1 MPKAPVFRIDGTKV
15 GEEELPEIIFG
26 VKPKMTLI
34 WEAVKMY
41 QHNQRQGT
49 HHAKTRAEVKGSRR
63 KIWSQKGLGRAR
75 HGDRY
80 APIFVGGGKAHGPRP
95 KEYYYRLPKRELKLA
110 LKMILSDRASE
121 EKIYLFENFDLN
133 EIKTKNIA
141 SLLEKIT
148 LNGKKVLFV
157 PAEQN
162 KNLYLSAR
170 NIPNVEVMPA
180 TDINTLHVVSHEYIL
195 MEKSAVDKLKE
206 RLS

>member
-1 MPKAPVFRIDGTKV
+1 MPKAPVFKIDGTKV

-41 QHNQRQGT
+41 QYNQRQGT

-133 EIKTKNIA
+133 EVKTKNIA

-180 TDINTLHVVSHEYIL
+180 SDINTLHVVSHEYIL

>member
-1 MPKAPVFRIDGTKV
+1 MPKAPVFKIDGTRV
-15 GEEELPEIIFG
+15 GEEELPEAIFG
-26 VKPKMTLI
+26 VKPRMTLI

-95 KEYYYRLPKRELKLA
+95 KEYYYRLPKRQLKLA

-121 EKIYLFENFDLN
+121 EKVYLFEDFNLN
-133 EIKTKNIA
+133 EVKTKNIT
-141 SLLEKIT
+141 SLLNKVE
-148 LNGKKVLFV
+148 LSGKKVLFV
-157 PAEQN
+157 PASN
-162 KNLYLSAR
+162 NNNLYLSVR
-170 NIPNVEVMPA
+170 NIPNVDVIPA
-180 TDINTLHVVSHEYIL
+180 SDVNTLHVVSHDYVL
-195 MEKSAVDKLKE
+195 VEKPAIDVLKE
-206 RLS
+206 RLL

>member
-15 GEEELPEIIFG
+15 GEEELPGAIFG
-26 VKPKMTLI
+26 VRPKMTLI

-95 KEYYYRLPKRELKLA
+95 KEYYYRLPRRELKLA
-110 LKMILSDRASE
+110 LKMILSDRAGE
-121 EKIYLFENFDLN
+121 EKVYLFENFDLK
-133 EIKTKNIA
+133 EVRTKNIA
-141 SLLEKIT
+141 SLLKKIT
-148 LNGKKVLFV
+148 LDGKKVLFV
-157 PAEQN
+157 PGELN

-170 NIPNVEVMPA
+170 NIPNVDVVPA
-180 TDINTLHVVSHEYIL
+180 SDVNTLHVVSHEYIL
-195 MEKSAVDKLKE
+195 LEKSAVEKLKE

>member
-15 GEEELPEIIFG
+15 GEEELPGDIFG
-26 VKPKMTLI
+26 VRPKMTLI

-41 QHNQRQGT
+41 QYNQRQGT

-95 KEYYYRLPKRELKLA
+95 REYYYRLPKRELKLA
-110 LKMILSDRASE
+110 LKMILSDRAGE
-121 EKIYLFENFDLN
+121 EKVYLFENFDLK
-133 EIKTKNIA
+133 EVRTKNIA
-141 SLLEKIT
+141 SLLKKIT
-148 LNGKKVLFV
+148 LDGKKVLFV
-157 PAEQN
+157 PGELN

-170 NIPNVEVMPA
+170 NIPNVDVVPA
-180 TDINTLHVVSHEYIL
+180 SDVNTLHVVSHEYIL
-195 MEKSAVDKLKE
+195 LEKSAVEKLKE
-206 RLS
+206 RLL